1 MMEMGSR
8 SQVFLLIFASQI
20 LAILGQTNSNDVT
33 ALFAIKS
40 SWNNL
45 PPNWEGSDPCG
56 SSWEGIVCK
65 DSRITSIKL
74 SGMGLEGNQFGD
86 LSSLTALQILDLSNN
101 VGLKGTLPS
110 SIGNLKNLTTLILV
124 GCSFFGPIPESIGS
138 LQQLVFISLTSNSFT
153 GPIPPS
159 IGNLSKLSWLDLSD
173 NKLSGTIPVSKGSTP
188 GLDWLVNTRH
198 LHLSK
203 NQLSGPIQ
211 SQLFSPNMKLIH
223 VILDHNQLIGEIPES
238 LGSLQ
243 NLEILRLDWNS
254 LSGSVPS
261 NLTNI
266 TSLNEL
272 YLSSNNLNGSIP
284 DLTGMN
290 LLTYVGMS
298 NNSFNASGVP
308 QWLTSLSLLKTI
320 YMEDTTLQE
329 QIPVDLFN
337 LPNLETIGFANNNL
351 SGTLDIGTRY
361 GNNLTLDLRNNSI
374 KDFTQK
380 TGYNMNISLSGN
392 PICDG
397 TGATAKYC
405 TVQISNDSFSSSL
418 SCPAMSCSSDKTLS
432 PTCKCSYPF
441 SGTLHFFSLSF
452 SNLENSSYFTTLAGS
467 MMSAFLS
474 NGLPVDSVSLSDPTV
489 DVYSYLQIE
498 AQIFPST
505 QNSFNRTS
513 ISSIG
518 FLLNRNPFQLQYFG
532 PFFFTSESY
541 CCFAD
546 KMKKSSHTGIIVGAS
561 VGGAVLVLLTLCAG
575 LYAFHQRKIAKRA
588 GHSSNPFE
596 TWDRDKSGAVPQL
609 KGARWFSF
617 EEIRKC
623 TNNFSESN
631 CIGTGGYGKVYKGTL
646 TAGEV
651 VAIKRAQHGSMQ
663 GAFEFKTEIELLS
676 RIHHKNVVKLVG
688 FCYEQGEQMLVYEY
702 ISKGTLRESLSV
714 KPKIQ
719 LDWTRRLRI
728 ALDAARGLAYLHE
741 LADPP
746 IIHRDVKSNNILL
759 DDHLTAKVADFGLSL
774 LKDDDKGHVTTQV
787 KGTLGYLDPEYY
799 MSQQL
804 TEKSDVYSFGV
815 VLLEVITA
823 RAPIERGKHIV
834 RLVAETRYDS
844 KDNSKLY
851 QLIDPRIGPGSKLE
865 GVDRLFTLGMRCVNE
880 SGAERPSMG
889 EVVKEI
895 ENIIELTSLTKYTD
909 EDLTSTSFED
919 TTQVSLDDFYND
931 KAFDYSGKFP
941 SVGVRNA
948 TGSY

>member
-1 MMEMGSR
+1 MLELMGSR
-8 SQVFLLIFASQI
+8 SHIFLLIFVSQI
-20 LAILGQTNSNDVT
+20 LAILGQTNSNDAT

-56 SSWEGIVCK
+56 SSWAGIICNN
-65 DSRITSIKL
+65 SRITSIKL

-101 VGLKGTLPS
+101 VGLKGTLPP

-173 NKLSGTIPVSKGSTP
+173 NKISGTIPISRGSEP

-211 SQLFSPNMKLIH
+211 SRLFSPTMKLIH
-223 VILDHNQLIGEIPES
+223 VILDHNKLIGDIPES
-238 LGSLQ
+238 LGSLP

-254 LSGSVPS
+254 LNGPVPS
-261 NLTNI
+261 NLTMLQ
-266 TSLNEL
+266 SLNEL
-272 YLSSNNLNGSIP
+272 YLSNNNLNGSIP

-290 LLTYVGMS
+290 FLSYVGMS
-298 NNSFNASGVP
+298 NNSFNASDVP
-308 QWLTSLSLLKTI
+308 KWLTNLPSLKTI
-320 YMEDTTLQE
+320 YMENTTLQG
-329 QIPVDLFN
+329 QIPVELFS
-337 LPNLETIGFANNNL
+337 LPNLETIGLANNKLN
-351 SGTLDIGTRY
+351 GTLDIGTGY

-374 KDFTQK
+374 QNFTQK
-380 TGYNMNISLSGN
+380 AEYNMNISLTGN

-397 TGATAKYC
+397 TGATARYC
-405 TVQISNDSFSSSL
+405 AVQISNDSFSSPL
-418 SCPAMSCSSDKTLS
+418 SCPAMSCNSDKALS
-432 PTCKCSYPF
+432 PTCKCSYPYT
-441 SGTLHFFSLSF
+441 GTLHFFSLSF

-489 DVYSYLQIE
+489 DIYSYLQIE

-505 QNSFNRTS
+505 QDSFNRTS
-513 ISSIG
+513 TSSIG
-518 FLLNRNPFQLQYFG
+518 YLLNRNPFQLQFFG
-532 PFFFTSESY
+532 PFFFTSEGY

-546 KMKKSSHTGIIVGAS
+546 GKKKSSHTGIIIGAS

-575 LYAFHQRKIAKRA
+575 LYAFRQRNIAKRA

-596 TWDRDKSGAVPQL
+596 SWDRDKSGAVPQL

-617 EEIRKC
+617 EEMRKC

-631 CIGTGGYGKVYKGTL
+631 CIGSGGYGKVYKATL

-676 RIHHKNVVKLVG
+676 RIHHKNVVNLVG

-702 ISKGTLRESLSV
+702 IPKGTLRESLSV
-714 KPKIQ
+714 KPKLQ
-719 LDWTRRLRI
+719 LEWTRRLRI

-759 DDHLTAKVADFGLSL
+759 DDHLTAKVADFGLSKL
-774 LKDDDKGHVTTQV
+774 LRDDDKGHVTTQV

-815 VLLEVITA
+815 VLLELITA

-834 RLVAETRYDS
+834 RLVAETIFDS

-851 QLIDPRIGPGSKLE
+851 QLTDPRIGPGSKLE
-865 GVDRLFTLGMRCVNE
+865 GIDRLCTLAMRCVNE

-889 EVVKEI
+889 EAVKEI
-895 ENIIELTSLTKYTD
+895 ESILELASLSKYTE
-909 EDLTSTSFED
+909 EDLTSTSYGD

-931 KAFDYSGKFP
+931 KAFDYSGKYT
-941 SVGVRNA
+941 SGGMNI
-948 TGSY
+948 T